1 MLAKMQILLLCT
13 PFTAGGK
20 GVVPGILSLIGSV
33 CFFLSSCMDT
43 CSGHYLH
50 SQTARLR
57 HNALHH
63 ALEWRSAQPCLGVL
77 DLRDLPNVL
86 QADFAN
92 RPLICI
98 ARRSAVERRLA
109 LRLRKSAVRPCYVAG
124 AADLVLGGFDAC
136 CGEE

>member
-1 MLAKMQILLLCT
+1 MNAY
-13 PFTAGGK
+13 
-20 GVVPGILSLIGSV
+20 SR
-33 CFFLSSCMDT
+33 
-43 CSGHYLH
+43 HHLH

-57 HNALHH
+57 HNTLHH
-63 ALEWRSAQPCLGVL
+63 ALKRRSAQPRLGVL
-77 DLRDLPNVL
+77 DLRNLPNML

-92 RPLICI
+92 GPLVSI

-109 LRLRKSAVRPCYVAG
+109 LRFRQSAVRACYVAG